1 MIRKW
6 YISGQPLR
14 NNSGFTLIE
23 LMVVILI
30 LGVIATVIA
39 PNIDRISPKYS
50 VRAGAREI
58 ASTIERCRSQSALT
72 GETYSIVYDLDRM
85 QYWVLLPVKLDEYGQ
100 PSEEERE
107 PIRPPRVL
115 PNGVRIV
122 NVITSDNESHD
133 DGEVQIDFSPFGN
146 TGSHIVL
153 LQYEENEKLN
163 IWVRANAF
171 LGFTTFHYKEIF
183 FAEYEAEEDDETYG
197 QSQTP

>member
-1 MIRKW
+1 VNTGNQK
-6 YISGQPLR
+6 SET
-14 NNSGFTLIE
+14 GFTLIE
-23 LMVVILI
+23 LMVVIVI

-58 ASTIERCRSQSALT
+58 ASTIEHCRSQSALT

-100 PSEEERE
+100 PSEEDRE

-115 PNGVRIV
+115 PSGVRIV
-122 NVITSDNESHD
+122 DVITSDNENHS

-153 LQYEENEKLN
+153 LQYEEKEELN
-163 IWVRANAF
+163 IWVRTNAF